1 MTAGITLP
9 DNTARLGKNSQIT
22 ELSFG
27 KNRK

>member
-9 DNTARLGKNSQIT
+9 DNTVSLGKNSQIT
-22 ELSFG
+22 ELNFG